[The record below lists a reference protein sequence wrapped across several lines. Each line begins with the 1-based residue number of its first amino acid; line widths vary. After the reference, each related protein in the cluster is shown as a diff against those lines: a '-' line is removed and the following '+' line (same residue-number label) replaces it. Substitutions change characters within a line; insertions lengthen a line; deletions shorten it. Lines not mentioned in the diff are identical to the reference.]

1 MSVLMARLMGLFTKF
16 RLVFVMSGVLLFLSG
31 CETVP
36 SRQQAYA
43 ACDNNV
49 GICYRNCEAYEGTDD
64 YGTCQASCEREA
76 SACFE
81 QANNTFNTYN
91 NAASSSFY
99 LTPWIGSYCA
109 WYPDRGFVSR
119 YGAFNRGHLGY
130 ANSGYFPGRRY
141 RSGNRY
147 DPYYDDYFERRKRR
161 DQGQR
166 RRRNRD
172 RFDSDRGADD
182 NGDRAD
188 RRRPRGDRNR
198 RGRNTGERA
207 TPPPR
212 RKRPTGVR
220 SDGQR
225 PTSPPR
231 RGERV
236 SPNPR
241 PNGPASSAPTRTP
254 RAGGG
259 RAGARPPANRPL
271 ANRPP
276 SSRSP
281 KSRSPKSKPPTS
293 KPPKSRPPRSSS
305 RPTSR
310 RRSPSREG
318 AKRPRIKQP

>member
-172 RFDSDRGADD
+172 RFDSGRGADD

-207 TPPPR
+207 T
-212 RKRPTGVR
+212 
-220 SDGQR
+220 
-225 PTSPPR
+225 
-231 RGERV
+231 
-236 SPNPR
+236 NPR

-259 RAGARPPANRPL
+259 RAGARPPANRP
-271 ANRPP
+271 P
-276 SSRSP
+276 S
-281 KSRSPKSKPPTS
+281 SRSPKSKPPTS